1 MELRRARWLEKIA
14 KMDETRGPRKM
25 LVAWTPQAR
34 SAGRPKQTIKR
45 AYADTV
51 TNQLG
56 FENDGFNTWMTVAK
70 DHRTWAR
77 NTETQ
82 LKLVRNTYKPHKK
95 RKTNQSESDEGTG

>member
-70 DHRTWAR
+70 DYRTWAR

-82 LKLVRNTYKPHKK
+82 LKLARNTYKPHKK